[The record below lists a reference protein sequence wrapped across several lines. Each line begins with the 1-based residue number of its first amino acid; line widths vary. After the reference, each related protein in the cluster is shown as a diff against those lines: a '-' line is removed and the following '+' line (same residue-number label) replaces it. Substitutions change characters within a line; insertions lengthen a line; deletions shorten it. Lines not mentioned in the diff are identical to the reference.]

1 MADFKV
7 RVGTAATPR
16 VSTVSYGNRT
26 LKGASDLVLTG
37 AQDGYVIV
45 YREGNFFV
53 QSVSSATTNIDN
65 GTF

>member
-7 RVGTAATPR
+7 RVGTAPTPR
-16 VSTVSYGNRT
+16 VNTVSYGNRT
-26 LKGASDLVLTG
+26 FKGASDLVLTG

-65 GTF
+65 GFF

>member
-1 MADFKV
+1 MADFRV

-26 LKGASDLVLTG
+26 LKGASDLVQTG
-37 AQDGYVIV
+37 SKDWYVIV

-65 GTF
+65 GFF